1 MSIEQ
6 ILEMAVGEGKKSYR
20 YALRYDIAV
29 SEHVSLLTL
38 PSDGIERQMQ

>member
-1 MSIEQ
+1 
-6 ILEMAVGEGKKSYR
+6 MAGGGGGRNYR
-20 YALRYDIAV
+20 CALRYDIAV